1 MRPLKD
7 DSPKSMACYFFF
19 DAFFEPFFEPPFFL
33 EAM

>member
-1 MRPLKD
+1 
-7 DSPKSMACYFFF
+7 MACYFFF